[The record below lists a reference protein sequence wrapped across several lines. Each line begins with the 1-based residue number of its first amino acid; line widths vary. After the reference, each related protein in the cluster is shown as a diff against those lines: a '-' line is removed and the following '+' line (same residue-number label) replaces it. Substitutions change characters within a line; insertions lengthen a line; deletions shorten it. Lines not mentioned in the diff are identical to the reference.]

1 MIDLIQLQFL
11 DMECKI
17 CFNLKVTNI
26 KSRSNGDEISKGPKK
41 LEKRKINN
49 AIDLLNCTRG
59 KFLHD
64 DIPEAFEKT

>member
-26 KSRSNGDEISKGPKK
+26 KSRSNGDEISKGPKNWKREK
-41 LEKRKINN
+41 LII
-49 AIDLLNCTRG
+49 ALIYLIVL
-59 KFLHD
+59 
-64 DIPEAFEKT
+64 EANP